1 MRCSENVTLAHDP
14 GAGLCHKRTAH
25 KDSSELEWA
34 ARKHGQSL
42 KAESQVLAD
51 LPFSLLGLSCRC
63 MGPDF
68 RELELE
74 LVSEIA
80 VAQRKLQAGPA
91 MLYVYDRKPA
101 TCAVAVHC
109 KPLQNNSRRNS
120 LAPVRHLEFGAQ
132 QVGTV
137 HMTQAH
143 AWAQA

>member
-25 KDSSELEWA
+25 QDTSELGWA

-42 KAESQVLAD
+42 KAKSQVLAD
-51 LPFSLLGLSCRC
+51 LPFSLLSLSCRC

-80 VAQRKLQAGPA
+80 VAQLKLQAGPA

-101 TCAVAVHC
+101 TCAVALC
-109 KPLQNNSRRNS
+109 IASRCRTTQ
-120 LAPVRHLEFGAQ
+120 GATHWLLL
-132 QVGTV
+132 G
-137 HMTQAH
+137 M
-143 AWAQA
+143 